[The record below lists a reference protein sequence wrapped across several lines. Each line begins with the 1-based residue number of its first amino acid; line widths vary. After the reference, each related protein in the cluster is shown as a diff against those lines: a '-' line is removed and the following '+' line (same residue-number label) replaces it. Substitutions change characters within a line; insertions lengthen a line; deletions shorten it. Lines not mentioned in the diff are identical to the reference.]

1 MKKLTVCKLIVF
13 STKIV
18 KDKELDTVL
27 QVFVNKLN
35 NVTLTTYV
43 SL

>member
-18 KDKELDTVL
+18 KDNKLDTVL
-27 QVFVNKLN
+27 QVLVNKLN
-35 NVTLTTYV
+35 NVTLTTYL